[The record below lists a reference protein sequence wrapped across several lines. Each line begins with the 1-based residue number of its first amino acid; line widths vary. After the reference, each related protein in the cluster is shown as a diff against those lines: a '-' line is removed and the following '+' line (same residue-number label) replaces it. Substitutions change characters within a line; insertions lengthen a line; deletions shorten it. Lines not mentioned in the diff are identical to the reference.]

1 MEEIKKTY
9 NLFEE
14 TLLRESEQM
23 LSSAMSAYETGKIS
37 FLDLLDSQRMV
48 VNVRLD
54 FEGTIA
60 KREIA
65 KAKML
70 KIAGLIRFEE
80 E

>member
-1 MEEIKKTY
+1 
-9 NLFEE
+9 
-14 TLLRESEQM
+14 
-23 LSSAMSAYETGKIS
+23 
-37 FLDLLDSQRMV
+37 MV

-54 FEGTIA
+54 FEETTA

-65 KAKML
+65 RAKLL

>member
-1 MEEIKKTY
+1 
-9 NLFEE
+9 
-14 TLLRESEQM
+14 
-23 LSSAMSAYETGKIS
+23 MSAYETGKIS